1 MSIFLFH
8 LILNPSAIED
18 DLVYLSCSARDNLE
32 DVVEEDMVAAREFAD
47 SLPGDRRVVGWY
59 PHPKITVSLRLL
71 RVVWSLFTCIVLV
84 LELYTIYRN

>member
-32 DVVEEDMVAAREFAD
+32 DVVEEDIVAARE
-47 SLPGDRRVVGWY
+47 
-59 PHPKITVSLRLL
+59 
-71 RVVWSLFTCIVLV
+71 
-84 LELYTIYRN
+84 